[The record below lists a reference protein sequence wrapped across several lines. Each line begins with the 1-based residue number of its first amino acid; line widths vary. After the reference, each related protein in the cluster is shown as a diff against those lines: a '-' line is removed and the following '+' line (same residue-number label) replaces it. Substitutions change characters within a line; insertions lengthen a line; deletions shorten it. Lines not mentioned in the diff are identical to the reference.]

1 MELGQ
6 RRMNM
11 GPTSYARIALLGL
24 LPLLSPVAAV
34 AETAYVTDQL
44 QLGLHQAADTS
55 DRAFRTLQSGQEM
68 EVLSGDRNYS
78 SVRLPDGTSGWVK
91 TRYLIDDK
99 PASLIVAETQAARDA
114 LAAELEET
122 RRAFAAPAET
132 IDALQAD
139 AATFDAE
146 LSTANSRIQELE
158 QENKSIQ
165 GLKEQYRGSL
175 PISWVAV
182 AIGVCLVAGFLFGIW
197 WVDRRSRMRH
207 GGIRIY

>member
-1 MELGQ
+1 M
-6 RRMNM
+6 R
-11 GPTSYARIALLGL
+11 PIAMLGL
-24 LPLLSPVAAV
+24 LSFLLPLVAV
-34 AETAYVTDQL
+34 AQTAYVTDQL

-55 DRAFRTLQSGQEM
+55 DRSFRTLQSGQEM
-68 EVLSGDRNYS
+68 EILSGDRNYS
-78 SVRLPDGTSGWVK
+78 SVRLPDGTTGWVK
-91 TRYLIDDK
+91 TRYLIQEK
-99 PASLIVAETQAARDA
+99 PASLIVAETLAERDS

-132 IDALQAD
+132 IEALQAD

-146 LSTANSRIQELE
+146 LNTAKDRIDELE
-158 QENKSIQ
+158 QENRSIQ

-197 WVDRRSRMRH
+197 WVDRRSRLRH

>member
-1 MELGQ
+1 M
-6 RRMNM
+6 R
-11 GPTSYARIALLGL
+11 PIAMLGL
-24 LPLLSPVAAV
+24 LSFLLPLVAV
-34 AETAYVTDQL
+34 AQTAYVTDQL

-55 DRAFRTLQSGQEM
+55 DRSFRTLQSGQEM
-68 EVLSGDRNYS
+68 EILSGDRNYS
-78 SVRLPDGTSGWVK
+78 SVRLPDGTTGWVK
-91 TRYLIDDK
+91 TRYLIQEK
-99 PASLIVAETQAARDA
+99 PASLIVAETLAERDS

-132 IDALQAD
+132 IEALQAD

-146 LSTANSRIQELE
+146 LNTANDRIDELE

-197 WVDRRSRMRH
+197 WVDRRSRLRH